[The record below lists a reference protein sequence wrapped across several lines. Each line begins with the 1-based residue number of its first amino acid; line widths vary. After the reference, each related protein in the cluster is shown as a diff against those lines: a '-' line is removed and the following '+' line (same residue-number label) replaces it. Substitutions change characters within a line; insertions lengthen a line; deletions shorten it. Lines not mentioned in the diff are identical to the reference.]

1 MRRILVLLLSMSIV
15 LTSCSFPFSSKEN
28 TPGRVEL
35 AEQTQNEI
43 MDCFLNKDSEG
54 IINLMSP
61 YVQQNYALDTEIEEA
76 FEYIDGEI
84 VSYDEPK
91 FGASAAASDES
102 GWVRYGYHG
111 STENV
116 ITDKGTE
123 YTISFKGW
131 CIYRD
136 DASKVGVY
144 RIYIS
149 NETKKE
155 TIHGT
160 IRNFEEYSISIGEKI
175 QRG

>member
-1 MRRILVLLLSMSIV
+1 MRKALVLLLSISIF
-15 LTSCSFPFSSKEN
+15 LTSCSLPFDDKEN
-28 TPGRVEL
+28 EPSRVEV
-35 AEQTQNEI
+35 AKQTQIEI
-43 MDCFLNKDSEG
+43 MDCFLNKDNEG
-54 IINLMSP
+54 IKDLMSP
-61 YVQQNYALDTEIEEA
+61 YVQQNYALDAEIEEA
-76 FEYIDGEI
+76 FEYIDGNI

-102 GWVRYGYHG
+102 GWVKYGYHG

-123 YTISFKGW
+123 YEISFKGW

-136 DASKVGVY
+136 DDSKVGVY

-155 TIHGT
+155 SIHGDIT
-160 IRNFEEYSISIGEKI
+160 NFEKYSISIGEKI
-175 QRG
+175 QRY